1 MTRIAALVFAVAL
14 LFVAPVFADDDEA
27 AKQLQAQISDHQQ
40 KIKDLEQEIA
50 TYEKQLTDVGNE
62 KRTLQSA
69 VQELDISRK
78 KVGVSIQV
86 EEQKIDALE
95 EQIAQLDGNIA
106 TKEQTIASLKRSLG
120 NLLANMD
127 AIEGQTLIEAFLNA
141 DSLETAWDEIG
152 TVEQVNAAMQDR
164 VGSLR
169 TERDSLTQTRK
180 ASDEKRVE
188 RVGHQNALVAQK
200 RSLDITKKEKNTLL
214 SSTNAKESSY
224 QKLLEDKRAAK
235 IAFESQLQELE
246 SELEYTLDPTR
257 IPAAGKGVL
266 RWPLDNVLLTQ
277 KFGDTDFARSGAY
290 NGNGHNGIDF
300 RASVGTPLKA
310 ALSGIVIGT
319 GNTDIYR
326 GCYSYGKWVMIKHAN
341 GLSTLYAHLS
351 EISVQKNQNVATG
364 EVIGYS
370 GSTGYATGPH
380 LHFGVYISE
389 AVQLMRLGEWKT
401 KTSCANA
408 IIPVAP
414 LNAYLDPLEYL

>member
-1 MTRIAALVFAVAL
+1 MRIVAFVVAVAF
-14 LFVAPVFADDDEA
+14 LFIEPAFADEA
-27 AKQLQAQISDHQQ
+27 SNLQAQINDHQQ

-50 TYEKQLTDVGNE
+50 TYEKQLTDIGNE

-69 VQELDISRK
+69 VQEIDISRK
-78 KVGVSIQV
+78 KVSVSIQV
-86 EEQKIDALE
+86 EEQKIDTLE

-106 TKEQTIASLKRSLG
+106 TKEQTIVSLKKSLG
-120 NLLANMD
+120 SLLANINV
-127 AIEGQTLIEAFLNA
+127 IEGQTLIEAFLNA

-164 VGSLR
+164 VSDLR
-169 TERDSLTQTRK
+169 TERDSLTATRQT
-180 ASDEKRVE
+180 SDEKRSE
-188 RVGHQNALVAQK
+188 RVQHQHTLVAQK
-200 RSLDITKKEKNTLL
+200 RSLDITKKEKSTLL

-235 IAFESQLQELE
+235 IAFESQLQALE
-246 SELEYTLDPTR
+246 SELEYTLDPSR
-257 IPAAGKGVL
+257 IPAAGKGIL
-266 RWPLDNVLLTQ
+266 RWPLDQVLLTQ
-277 KFGDTDFARSGAY
+277 KFGDTAFARSGAY

-300 RASVGTPLKA
+300 RASIGTPIKA
-310 ALSGIVIGT
+310 SLSGEVVGT
-319 GNTDIYR
+319 GNTDVYR

-351 EISVQKNQNVATG
+351 EISVRKNQNVATG

-370 GSTGYATGPH
+370 GNTGYATGPH
-380 LHFGVYISE
+380 LHFGVYITE
-389 AVQLMRLGEWKT
+389 AVKLMRLGEWKA